1 MNGEFLGLPLHPMS
15 DPYIQPIP
23 PSLRARDRE
32 LANEFRRIEKRDWWV
47 WGYSIFVIFLLAFA
61 VIALAL
67 PAVREGADTI
77 FKIKMAEAVF
87 GLIALVVIFNI
98 YTISQQILIKRLRRQ
113 LAEKQGHSEL
123 LRNLAMVDPLTGLY
137 NRRFAEQRLA
147 AEVARSERKGH
158 PLTILTL
165 DLNSFKQINDTY
177 GHPAGDQVLQEFAAC
192 LNQVI
197 RGADLAVRLGG
208 DEFLV
213 LLPEC
218 TVQQLQLVLGRLGS
232 LEVDWHGQTIPVTF
246 SAGWKQYE
254 MGERPEEMLTRAD
267 ELLYARKRASK
278 NTQTLG
284 DEPKEASGQGPQRKT
299 EPAPL
304 NVLVDLTCPHC
315 HKNNSVAVDA
325 HSGASN
331 AGPREVQCAH
341 CKQVWAPVLSGPVLA
356 GPFPK

>member
-1 MNGEFLGLPLHPMS
+1 MTAPPTHPNAAS
-15 DPYIQPIP
+15 E
-23 PSLRARDRE
+23 RARDQE
-32 LANEFRRIEKRDWWV
+32 LAREFQKIEKRDWWV
-47 WGYSIFVIFLLAFA
+47 WGYSIFVVVLLAFV
-61 VIALAL
+61 VIAFSL
-67 PAVREGADTI
+67 PAVWHGAETI
-77 FKIKMAEAVF
+77 LNIDIKITDVVF
-87 GLIALVVIFNI
+87 SLIVLVVLFNV
-98 YTISQQILIKRLRRQ
+98 YAVSQAILIKRLRRQ
-113 LAEKQGHSEL
+113 LAEKQGHSDL

-177 GHPAGDQVLQEFAAC
+177 GHPAGDQVLLEFAAR
-192 LNQVI
+192 LNNVI
-197 RGADLAVRLGG
+197 RGGDLAVRLGG

-218 TVQQLQLVLGRLGS
+218 TSQQLQLVLGRLGS
-232 LEVDWHGQTIPVTF
+232 LEVDWQGQKIPVTF

-254 MGERPEEMLTRAD
+254 IGEQPEEMLGRAD
-267 ELLYARKRASK
+267 EALYARKRASK
-278 NTQTLG
+278 ETQPLAEG
-284 DEPKEASGQGPQRKT
+284 HHPASEQSAPSDA

-315 HKNNSVAVDA
+315 HKRNSVAMDT
-325 HSGASN
+325 HSGASS
-331 AGPREVQCAH
+331 AAARKVQCAH
-341 CKQVWAPVLSGPVLA
+341 CKQAWEPVLSGPIMA